1 MSMNDPC
8 PSCLSSDT
16 RMLDEKTVACN
27 KCGER
32 YPLNGYVCFYKGK
45 RTEVCA
51 STTYEAQTKA
61 AAFFKAR
68 KQYEVTAML
77 AEKAGTPVI
86 HSTASI

>member
-1 MSMNDPC
+1 MSMSNA
-8 PSCLSSDT
+8 T
-16 RMLDEKTVACN
+16 
-27 KCGER
+27 
-32 YPLNGYVCFYKGK
+32 PLNGYVCFYTGK
-45 RTEVCA
+45 RTEVYA

-68 KQYEVTAML
+68 KQYEVTVVL